1 MAKKHRKIYS
11 TMLIIKMKTKT
22 TMRYHLNQL
31 EWPSSKK
38 SANNKGQRGH
48 GEEGTLV
55 HSWQLYTWVQPLW
68 RIVWRLLQK
77 LKIELPYDPAIS
89 LLGIYLDK
97 TIIQKDTCTH
107 MFIIRLFTITK
118 TKEQPKCSLAEE
130 WIKQMWYIYTM
141 GYYSAITKNE
151 ITSFATT

>member
-1 MAKKHRKIYS
+1 MKRQPTEWEKIFVNEVTNKELISKIYQQCIWFDIKETRKKIKKCVEDLNKYFSKENIQMAKKHRKIYS

-55 HSWQLYTWVQPLW
+55 HSWQLY
-68 RIVWRLLQK
+68 
-77 LKIELPYDPAIS
+77 IEN
-89 LLGIYLDK
+89 IYLD
-97 TIIQKDTCTH
+97 
-107 MFIIRLFTITK
+107 FY
-118 TKEQPKCSLAEE
+118 CSL
-130 WIKQMWYIYTM
+130 YIYC
-141 GYYSAITKNE
+141 
-151 ITSFATT
+151 TTVVNV